1 MNKSV
6 FEKTMENVRK
16 NRDINSVTKSKIRSQ
31 LVSEP
36 NYHATKQFSEKFLA
50 IEIKKIKVK
59 INKSIYL
66 GLLILEISKT
76 LMHEFC
82 NDYIKLKY
90 QGKAK
95 LYYMDTDSFIINI
108 KTKDVHEHIVDDVK
122 KDLMHQVMK

>member
-82 NDYIKLKY
+82 NDYIRN
-90 QGKAK
+90 Q
-95 LYYMDTDSFIINI
+95 
-108 KTKDVHEHIVDDVK
+108 
-122 KDLMHQVMK
+122 